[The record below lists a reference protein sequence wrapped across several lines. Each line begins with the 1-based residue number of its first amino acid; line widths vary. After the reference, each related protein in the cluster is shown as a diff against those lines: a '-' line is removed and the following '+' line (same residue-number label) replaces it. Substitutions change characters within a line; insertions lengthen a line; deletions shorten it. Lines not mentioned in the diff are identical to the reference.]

1 MLLDPLT
8 SLRPWV
14 LRNMLGQSLNR
25 HENDKRVAALG
36 QIRVNNPENMGVEKR
51 GPVLSQA
58 C

>member
-36 QIRVNNPENMGVEKR
+36 QIRVNNPENMGVEK
-51 GPVLSQA
+51 
-58 C
+58 